1 MGYNIETLYSDI
13 QKKKKEKKTK
23 KDELDSERLRPKVL
37 ALKIQ
42 GMGLDFQI
50 KGPKNDEGIK
60 FKDVADELMEY
71 ILYKC
76 KRCEVI
82 GKSVKEKQS
91 YGIPSDVLLT
101 RLPVFSQRPCWYT
114 FQNSLPTLA

>member
-1 MGYNIETLYSDI
+1 MDYNLETLYSDI
-13 QKKKKEKKTK
+13 QKKPKKMSF
-23 KDELDSERLRPKVL
+23 DSERLRPKVL

-60 FKDVADELMEY
+60 FKDVVDELMEY

-82 GKSVKEKQS
+82 SKSVKEKQS

-101 RLPVFSQRPCWYT
+101 RLPVFSPRPC
-114 FQNSLPTLA
+114 

>member
-1 MGYNIETLYSDI
+1 MDYNLETLYSDI
-13 QKKKKEKKTK
+13 QKKKKKTK
-23 KDELDSERLRPKVL
+23 KDELDFERLRPKVL

-50 KGPKNDEGIK
+50 K
-60 FKDVADELMEY
+60 FKDVAYELMEY

-82 GKSVKEKQS
+82 GKSV
-91 YGIPSDVLLT
+91 
-101 RLPVFSQRPCWYT
+101 
-114 FQNSLPTLA
+114 

>member
-1 MGYNIETLYSDI
+1 MDYNLETLYSDI
-13 QKKKKEKKTK
+13 QKTKKTKKTK

-101 RLPVFSQRPCWYT
+101 RQSVFSPRPC
-114 FQNSLPTLA
+114 

>member
-1 MGYNIETLYSDI
+1 MLYSDI
-13 QKKKKEKKTK
+13 QKKPKKMSF
-23 KDELDSERLRPKVL
+23 DSERLRPKVL

-42 GMGLDFQI
+42 DMGLDFRI

-60 FKDVADELMEY
+60 FKDVVDELMEY

-82 GKSVKEKQS
+82 SKSVKEKQS

-101 RLPVFSQRPCWYT
+101 RLPVFSPRPC
-114 FQNSLPTLA
+114 